1 MSAELGREHKEYRR
15 PDERFYHMPAEAMR
29 YEEDI
34 YVSLFT
40 GTVNQLPETIYF
52 VGTMLQ
58 AQLGL
63 YKCVSL
69 RVNYQSR
76 DYLLRGA
83 LMCLVS

>member
-1 MSAELGREHKEYRR
+1 
-15 PDERFYHMPAEAMR
+15 MR

-34 YVSLFT
+34 YMSLFT

-69 RVNYQSR
+69 RVNYQSK
-76 DYLLRGA
+76 DYPTVLRGA
-83 LMCLVS
+83 LMCLVSEQ